1 MGVEAEELTKKVLAE
16 YILETCS
23 DELKEKHK
31 LSKGAI
37 KKNPKEFWVAAY
49 KDMVGAPAQEPAA
62 AENCTEAAAPAEEAV
77 QEKKKIKE
85 KLYKKKII
93 KKGKG
98 KESMP
103 KKGNTVRCHYI
114 GKLEDGYVFD
124 QSNRGKK
131 GQPLSFKVGTGQ
143 VIKGWDE
150 ALLTMSVG
158 EVAQITIE
166 PEWGYGKKGCPEAKI
181 P

>member
-77 QEKKKIKE
+77 QD
-85 KLYKKKII
+85 KKKII

-114 GKLEDGYVFD
+114 GKLEDG
-124 QSNRGKK
+124 
-131 GQPLSFKVGTGQ
+131 
-143 VIKGWDE
+143 
-150 ALLTMSVG
+150 
-158 EVAQITIE
+158 
-166 PEWGYGKKGCPEAKI
+166 
-181 P
+181 